1 MKKKDVLDEKA
12 IAKVKPSDTCTVVS
26 KQGEKTLF
34 VSSDF
39 TRNGAGAIATRNTRR
54 AFSAVKVAIASLVAV
69 AVAVAVYIDVFDFP
83 VKKQRERGRG
93 RERERRSLDSNTSRK
108 EGITVVGRRIGLN
121 GLSKYG
127 LTHKL
132 KFKVL
137 GYVYGAVL

>member
-69 AVAVAVYIDVFDFP
+69 AVAVYIDVFDFP
-83 VKKQRERGRG
+83 VKKQRETELRFEYEQKGRNHCG
-93 RERERRSLDSNTSRK
+93 GEED
-108 EGITVVGRRIGLN
+108 RIEWAFQIWAFQIWAY
-121 GLSKYG
+121 S
-127 LTHKL
+127 
-132 KFKVL
+132 
-137 GYVYGAVL
+137 

>member
-26 KQGEKTLF
+26 IQGEKTLF

-69 AVAVAVYIDVFDFP
+69 AVAVYIDVFDFP
-83 VKKQRERGRG
+83 VKKQREGE
-93 RERERRSLDSNTSRK
+93 RERERD
-108 EGITVVGRRIGLN
+108 
-121 GLSKYG
+121 
-127 LTHKL
+127 
-132 KFKVL
+132 
-137 GYVYGAVL
+137 GA

>member
-69 AVAVAVYIDVFDFP
+69 AVYIDVFDFP
-83 VKKQRERGRG
+83 VKKQRERE
-93 RERERRSLDSNTSRK
+93 RERERETELRFEDEQK
-108 EGITVVGRRIGLN
+108 GRNHGGEEDRVEWAFQIWAY
-121 GLSKYG
+121 S
-127 LTHKL
+127 
-132 KFKVL
+132 
-137 GYVYGAVL
+137 

>member
-1 MKKKDVLDEKA
+1 LKKKDVLDEKA

-69 AVAVAVYIDVFDFP
+69 AVAVYIDVFDFP
-83 VKKQRERGRG
+83 VKKQ

>member
-1 MKKKDVLDEKA
+1 
-12 IAKVKPSDTCTVVS
+12 VVS

-69 AVAVAVYIDVFDFP
+69 AVAVYIDVFDFP
-83 VKKQRERGRG
+83 VKKQREREREREGEG
-93 RERERRSLDSNTSRK
+93 ERERRSLDSNTSRK

>member
-69 AVAVAVYIDVFDFP
+69 AVYIDVFDFP
-83 VKKQRERGRG
+83 VKKQRERGREG
-93 RERERRSLDSNTSRK
+93 EREGRSLDSKTSRK
-108 EGITVVGRRIGLN
+108 EGITVGRRIGLN

-127 LTHKL
+127 LTHRP

>member
-1 MKKKDVLDEKA
+1 
-12 IAKVKPSDTCTVVS
+12 
-26 KQGEKTLF
+26 LF

-54 AFSAVKVAIASLVAV
+54 AFSAVKVAIASLV

-127 LTHKL
+127 LSKYGLTHKP

>member
-83 VKKQRERGRG
+83 VKKQRERE
-93 RERERRSLDSNTSRK
+93 RERERERHLVCSHFQLISCIDRTMSS
-108 EGITVVGRRIGLN
+108 
-121 GLSKYG
+121 S
-127 LTHKL
+127 
-132 KFKVL
+132 
-137 GYVYGAVL
+137 

>member
-1 MKKKDVLDEKA
+1 LKKKDVLDEKA

-69 AVAVAVYIDVFDFP
+69 AVYIDVFDFP
-83 VKKQRERGRG
+83 VKKQREGE
-93 RERERRSLDSNTSRK
+93 RERERD
-108 EGITVVGRRIGLN
+108 
-121 GLSKYG
+121 
-127 LTHKL
+127 
-132 KFKVL
+132 
-137 GYVYGAVL
+137 GA

>member
-1 MKKKDVLDEKA
+1 LKKKDVLDEKA

-83 VKKQRERGRG
+83 VKKQRERERERERGRG
-93 RERERRSLDSNTSRK
+93 RERETELRFEYEQK
-108 EGITVVGRRIGLN
+108 GRNHCGGEEDRIEWAFQIWAY
-121 GLSKYG
+121 S
-127 LTHKL
+127 
-132 KFKVL
+132 
-137 GYVYGAVL
+137 

>member
-1 MKKKDVLDEKA
+1 LKKKDVLDEKA

-69 AVAVAVYIDVFDFP
+69 AVAVYIDVFDFP

-127 LTHKL
+127 LTHKP

>member
-1 MKKKDVLDEKA
+1 LKKKDVLDEKA

-69 AVAVAVYIDVFDFP
+69 AVAVYIDVFDFP
-83 VKKQRERGRG
+83 VKKQRERGR
-93 RERERRSLDSNTSRK
+93 ERERRSLDSKTSRK
-108 EGITVVGRRIGLN
+108 EGITVGRRIGLN

-127 LTHKL
+127 LTHRP